1 MVEGEDM
8 AEVEDMDQS
17 RTLTSHSR
25 LTSTTVAS
33 PIHLA
38 EGLTK
43 DIVRTRE
50 RESLAWWGGSCC
62 VPSASSAG
70 IGSVLLPLPA
80 SSLPHTARK

>member
-1 MVEGEDM
+1 MEGTEEGAMVVEEGM

-43 DIVRTRE
+43 DIVRRRE
-50 RESLAWWGGSCC
+50 REKVWLGGEG
-62 VPSASSAG
+62 VAAF
-70 IGSVLLPLPA
+70 LQ
-80 SSLPHTARK
+80 HTVQR

>member
-1 MVEGEDM
+1 MEGTEEGAMVEGEDM

-43 DIVRTRE
+43 DIVRRRE
-50 RESLAWWGGSCC
+50 REKAWLGGEG
-62 VPSASSAG
+62 VAAF
-70 IGSVLLPLPA
+70 LQ
-80 SSLPHTARK
+80 HTVQR